1 MDEEAKALA
10 DPGWIARSASHRFRP
25 DLPASLPNDAD
36 YGEAKHFCLPERLY
50 LGDDAVKLRVVSA
63 YASQL
68 GRLARHGSHPAALEG
83 IIDCNGYLTSF
94 VRRTE
99 TFVLEERHR

>member
-1 MDEEAKALA
+1 MNDEAKAFA
-10 DPGWIARSASHRFRP
+10 DAGWVARSASQRFRP
-25 DLPASLPNDAD
+25 TMSAPLPHDAE
-36 YGEAKHFCLPERLY
+36 YGEPTQFCLPERLY
-50 LGDDAVKLRVVSA
+50 LGDDAVKLRAVRA

-68 GRLARHGSHPAALEG
+68 GRLARTGNHPAALEG

-99 TFVLEERHR
+99 AFVLVEPAR